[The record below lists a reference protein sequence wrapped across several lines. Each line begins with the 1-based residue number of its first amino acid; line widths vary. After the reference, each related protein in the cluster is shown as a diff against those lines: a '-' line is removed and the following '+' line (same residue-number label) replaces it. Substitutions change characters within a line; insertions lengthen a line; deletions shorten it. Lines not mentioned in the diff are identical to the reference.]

1 MSKFCGNCGTV
12 MDDAAVVC
20 GNCGA
25 PLAPAN
31 GPVQKKKAAKFD
43 ASAITGSLKGI
54 VDGVKKGDKGA
65 LLKCGIAGG
74 VLVLVLVLIIALGSK
89 SGEEKISE
97 KLMKNFAKDKPEAI
111 VKLLPTFAFEDIE
124 YRNSDWEGEKTFS
137 INADEGDWEDYFKT
151 DIDDFNTRMDTGY
164 SFDEYSI
171 KYELIDKD
179 VYGKENLEELAD
191 DLELYEEFDDK
202 KLKKA
207 VNLTYEVVY
216 KGKGEKVL
224 GTVTVTVIKYGSK
237 WCVVYYSFNNASV
250 ENDELPKDDAY
261 AIESFD
267 ISDTYDLYDTV
278 FSSAIEKKL
287 GY

>member
-31 GPVQKKKAAKFD
+31 GPAQKKKAAKFD

-89 SGEEKISE
+89 SGEEKVAE

-111 VKLLPTFAFEDIE
+111 VKLLPSFAFEDIDFE
-124 YRNSDWEGEKTFS
+124 ITSKSAKESDWEDCFKDDIKRFNDEM
-137 INADEGDWEDYFKT
+137 DEGY
-151 DIDDFNTRMDTGY
+151 N
-164 SFDEYSI
+164 FDEYSI

-179 VYGKENLEELAD
+179 VYGEEYLEKLAD
-191 DLELYEEFDDK
+191 SLDKFDEFDDK

-207 VNLTYEVVY
+207 VDLVYEVVY
-216 KGKGEKVL
+216 KGKGERVL

-237 WCVVYYSFNNASV
+237 WCLCEYYFSSSSV
-250 ENDELPKDDAY
+250 ENDDYPSKGEYGYNYASIGFGYSDIESYILESSLEDAY
-261 AIESFD
+261 D
-267 ISDTYDLYDTV
+267 YYN
-278 FSSAIEKKL
+278 
-287 GY
+287 